1 MGKLE
6 FNSKFQQWQDVPQ
19 WPMQE
24 KQTEIPNPEIQEDYT
39 CIGHN
44 PETLGVGH
52 SVCVTVILH
61 SQGKTG
67 KVPR

>member
-1 MGKLE
+1 
-6 FNSKFQQWQDVPQ
+6 
-19 WPMQE
+19 MQE

-44 PETLGVGH
+44 PETVGVGH